1 MEYSVYRSMIP
12 SFLLAVAV
20 QIGWK
25 SKRFTATLMKSK
37 PFHKP
42 RFSHQKGAFGVS
54 YFGTLLPTFRLL
66 VLFHDHHYLRIIG

>member
-1 MEYSVYRSMIP
+1 MIP

-25 SKRFTATLMKSK
+25 SKRFTATLKKSK

-42 RFSHQKGAFGVS
+42 RFSHQKGAFGVR
-54 YFGTLLPTFRLL
+54 TL
-66 VLFHDHHYLRIIG
+66 VLCYCFMIIIISGLLNNYYQLGEE